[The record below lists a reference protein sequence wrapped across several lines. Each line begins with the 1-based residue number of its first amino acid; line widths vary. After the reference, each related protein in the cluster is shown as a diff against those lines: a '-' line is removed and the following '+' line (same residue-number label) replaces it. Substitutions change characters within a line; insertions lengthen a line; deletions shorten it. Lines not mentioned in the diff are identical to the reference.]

1 MKFSKSVARPHS
13 LKLIMLVILSV
24 AKYLAE
30 ANRCLNSGGN
40 SRSPFKRGNKRGTKF
55 NKQFSLLKTRKPN
68 VGRGLAPAG

>member
-1 MKFSKSVARPHS
+1 MKFSKSVAYPLS
-13 LKLIMLVILSV
+13 LKLVMLVILSV

-30 ANRCLNSGGN
+30 ANRSLNTGGN
-40 SRSPFKRGNKRGTKF
+40 SRPPLKMGIKGAKL